1 MNVQAA
7 RIVETLGLIPLPHEG
22 GFFAPTW
29 SSAAELASGRR
40 AGSAIYF
47 LVTPAGFS
55 ALHRLRTGEV
65 WCFHAGDPV
74 DHCQLG
80 NDGRGTKVT
89 RLGADVLHGQT
100 PQVAVNGGVWQG
112 ARLALDGAVGWALM
126 SCFMAPAWDEREFE
140 LGSRADLLREFPAA
154 SVWIH
159 GLTRL
164 EAI

>member
-1 MNVQAA
+1 MNAEAA
-7 RIVETLGLIPLPHEG
+7 KIVETLGLIPLPQEG

-29 SSAAELASGRR
+29 SSTAELAGGRR

-74 DHCQLG
+74 DHCQLCS
-80 NDGRGTKVT
+80 DGSGMKVT
-89 RLGADVLHGQT
+89 RLGANVLQGQT
-100 PQVAVNGGVWQG
+100 PQVAVDGGVWQG
-112 ARLALDGAVGWALM
+112 ARLAVDGAVGWALM

-140 LGSRADLLREFPAA
+140 LGSRAALVGEFPTA
-154 SVWIH
+154 SAWIH

-164 EAI
+164 EPI